1 MYKPLLFTIAAFG
14 LMTASLGAQQ
24 FQQRAR
30 IMGGGNNMS
39 GKCTVEVVVDGAAE
53 VEVRGDNGILRNL
66 SGQPPQWRRF
76 ECTGV
81 MPPNPADFRFRG
93 VDGRG
98 RVQLMRDPRNGGVAV
113 VRIED
118 QQGGAEA
125 YTFDLMW
132 GGGGGGYPGGGYPAP
147 EGRVYS
153 APEGRVYPA
162 PEGRVYN
169 ERDREQRRGR
179 WTTEQAIQG
188 CRDAVTR
195 QVADRFRTNDV
206 YFRDMRIDDN
216 PGRNDWVI
224 GRVDVRR
231 NGSEDRYRFSCSV
244 NFDNGVIRS
253 AEIQPIQGYRE
264 RGFEG
269 GAFASDRAMA
279 NCRRA
284 VRDRLRTDGYGQ
296 VDFRSINVDNRPGR
310 NDWIVGT
317 VRADRYNRSDYLNF
331 SCSVDLNDGDL
342 RSVDVTRR

>member
-14 LMTASLGAQQ
+14 VMTAPLTAQQ

-30 IMGGGNNMS
+30 IMGGGNNMA

-53 VEVRGDNGILRNL
+53 VEIRGDNGVLRNL

-98 RVQLMRDPRNGGVAV
+98 RVQLMRDPRNGGSAV

-118 QQGGAEA
+118 PEGGAEG

-132 GGGGGGYPGGGYPAP
+132 GGGGGYPESRGGYPGGYRSP
-147 EGRVYS
+147 EV
-153 APEGRVYPA
+153 
-162 PEGRVYN
+162 
-169 ERDREQRRGR
+169 RGGGGPVRR

-188 CRDAVTR
+188 CRDAVSR
-195 QVADRFRTNDV
+195 QVSDRFRTNDV
-206 YFRDMRIDDN
+206 YFRDIRLDDN
-216 PGRNDWVI
+216 PGRNDWVV

-231 NGSEDRYRFSCSV
+231 YGREDRYRFSCSV

-253 AEIQPIQGYRE
+253 AEVQPIEGYRE
-264 RGFEG
+264 RSYEG
-269 GAFASDRAMA
+269 GAFSSDRAME

-284 VRDRLRTDGYGQ
+284 VRDRLRNDGYGP
-296 VDFRSINVDNRPGR
+296 VEFRSINVDDRPGR
-310 NDWIVGT
+310 NDWIVGM
-317 VRADRYNRSDYLNF
+317 VRADRFNRSEYLNF
-331 SCSVDLNDGDL
+331 ACSVDMRDGDL
-342 RSVDVTRR
+342 RSVDVSRR